1 MTRREIIVADW
12 ADNYKA
18 LSGVALATM
27 VVMFGVAW
35 FKPDA
40 VDPEKALMISSI
52 LSAPLIAWRCFDKAR
67 LPDGLKGL
75 LGPVT
80 RDQVVV
86 TKFVSALSMALFTVN
101 IPGLMLL
108 EPRFLFQLN
117 AVILFLTSICVGGK
131 VTDGFPEADFVLI
144 LGLTFVSSEGLW
156 ILKTAADWILS
167 HLMFTSIGALCTV
180 PIIVIVSV
188 VHRDPII

>member
-12 ADNYKA
+12 ANNYRA
-18 LSGVALATM
+18 LSGVALATIA
-27 VVMFGVAW
+27 VMFGVAC
-35 FKPDA
+35 FNPDA
-40 VDPEKALMISSI
+40 VDTEKALMISSI

-108 EPRFLFQLN
+108 EP
-117 AVILFLTSICVGGK
+117 
-131 VTDGFPEADFVLI
+131 
-144 LGLTFVSSEGLW
+144 
-156 ILKTAADWILS
+156 
-167 HLMFTSIGALCTV
+167 
-180 PIIVIVSV
+180 
-188 VHRDPII
+188 